1 MQSKSI
7 LKNIL
12 CVECHSL
19 KKCIFSELSPNALAK
34 ISQNKVTSRYEK
46 GQSLFFQGN
55 PPLGLFCVIEG
66 YIKGA
71 RTDENGKESIVRIIA
86 AGDIMGHRAIFS
98 DECHCAT
105 TTALEKTL
113 VCFFYKKYI
122 IEIIVSKPTVAL
134 NIIRKLSV
142 DMGKIEHNFAGMYQ
156 KKVRERLADLL
167 ILLKGSFGMKVN
179 GKWQIDVRMSREEM
193 ASMIG
198 VANETLI
205 RTLSEFRNN
214 ELIDYNGKNILII
227 DEQALLNQA

>member
-1 MQSKSI
+1 MQAKSI
-7 LKNIL
+7 PKNIL
-12 CVECHSL
+12 CVECPSL
-19 KKCIFSELSPNALAK
+19 KRCIFSGLSTKALAEV
-34 ISQNKVTSRYEK
+34 SQNKVTSRYQK

-71 RTDENGKESIVRIIA
+71 RSDENGKESIVRIIA

-98 DECHCAT
+98 DEYHCAT
-105 TTALEKTL
+105 ATALEKTV
-113 VCFFYKKYI
+113 VCFFYKNYI
-122 IEIIVSKPTVAL
+122 IEIIEKKPSVAL

-142 DMGKIEHNFAGMYQ
+142 DMGTIEHKFAAMYQ

-167 ILLKGSFGMKVN
+167 ILLKGSFGKKVN
-179 GKWQIDVRMSREEM
+179 GKWQIDIRMSREEM

-205 RTLSEFRNN
+205 RILSEFRNN
-214 ELIDYNGKNILII
+214 GLIDYNGKNILII
-227 DEQALLNQA
+227 DEHALRDQS

>member
-7 LKNIL
+7 PKNIL
-12 CVECHSL
+12 CGECPSL
-19 KKCIFSELSPNALAK
+19 KKCIFSGLSPNALAE
-34 ISQNKVTSRYEK
+34 ISQNKVTSRYQK

-66 YIKGA
+66 YIKGT
-71 RTDENGKESIVRIIA
+71 RSDENGKESIVRIIA

-105 TTALEKTL
+105 ATALEKTL
-113 VCFFYKKYI
+113 VCFFYKKYA
-122 IEIIVSKPTVAL
+122 IEIIEKKPSVAL
-134 NIIRKLSV
+134 SIIRKLSV
-142 DMGKIEHNFAGMYQ
+142 DMGKIEYNFAAMYQ
-156 KKVRERLADLL
+156 KNVRERLADLL
-167 ILLKGSFGMKVN
+167 ILLKGSFGKKVN
-179 GKWQIDVRMSREEM
+179 GNWQIDIRMSRDEM

-214 ELIDYNGKNILII
+214 GLIDYNGKNVLII
-227 DEQALLNQA
+227 DEQALCNPP